1 MAKTFVVL
9 GNARSGTTL
18 ATGILKA
25 LGIAMDADYGEPGI
39 HAPKG
44 FYESLDAH
52 LINTKIFQLAAREAV
67 IEGID
72 AHWSPPEHQ
81 DILAQK
87 PFIEQD
93 IIDFVKKFSAQ
104 HELWGFK
111 NPKTSLTIDLF
122 LPHLENPHFIIT
134 QRNPLTNAIA
144 CHKIFRL
151 PFDYT
156 YKVVNYY
163 NYRIAEF
170 YMQHDYPTVFLNF
183 EEIRAHP
190 MQIAEKL
197 AEFIQIEFDAEK
209 RERIQEFVVDES
221 KKRALYW
228 QDENRAVS
236 SSLKIPEISYPSHH
250 LISPMAANAGAYSK
264 FKRWVKQFTSLNK

>member
-25 LGIAMDADYGEPGI
+25 LGVAMDADYGEPDI
-39 HAPKG
+39 NAPKG

-52 LINTKIFQLAAREAV
+52 LINTKIFQLAARETL
-67 IEGID
+67 IEDID
-72 AHWSPPEHQ
+72 AHWSPPEHH

-87 PFIEQD
+87 PFVEQD
-93 IIDFVKKFSAQ
+93 IIDFVKKSSAN

-163 NYRIAEF
+163 NYCIADF
-170 YMQHDYPTVFLNF
+170 YMKHDYPTVFLNF
-183 EEIRAHP
+183 EEIRKHP
-190 MQIAEKL
+190 VQIAEKL
-197 AEFIQIEFDAEK
+197 AVFINVEFDAEK
-209 RERIQEFVVDES
+209 RERIEEFVVEEN
-221 KKRALYW
+221 KKRPLYW
-228 QDENRAVS
+228 QDNERMPSN
-236 SSLKIPEISYPSHH
+236 LKVPDISYPSHH
-250 LISPMAANAGAYSK
+250 LIQPIEPDMTAYTK
-264 FKRWVKQFTSLNK
+264 LKKWIKQCLNK